1 MLKYEL
7 KSMISMVPLP
17 KVGNMM
23 FRYDQSRLRPGT
35 PTRWDTVPQ
44 ARYADAVGHS
54 ASGKSRERINMDEL
68 DRKIIA
74 LLQLDGR
81 ASNAKIAREVGVSEG
96 TVRRRLR
103 RLIKEDVV
111 KVIAVPNLEKL
122 GYATTALIGLQTGP
136 GKSDSVAE
144 AIAALDEAH
153 YVAITTGAFD
163 VFIWAGLES
172 AESLGNFLRTKIG
185 VVEGVQRTETFV
197 NLSIKKRTYGLVL

>member
-1 MLKYEL
+1 M
-7 KSMISMVPLP
+7 
-17 KVGNMM
+17 
-23 FRYDQSRLRPGT
+23 T
-35 PTRWDTVPQ
+35 P
-44 ARYADAVGHS
+44 
-54 ASGKSRERINMDEL
+54 IDEL

-103 RLIKEDVV
+103 RLVTDDVV
-111 KVIAVPNLEKL
+111 KIIAVPNLEKL

-144 AIAALDEAH
+144 AIACLDEAH
-153 YVAITTGAFD
+153 YVAITTGAYD
-163 VFIWAGLES
+163 VFVWAGLES
-172 AESLGNFLRTKIG
+172 AEGLGTFLRTKIG
-185 VVEGVQRTETFV
+185 VIEGVQRTETFV

>member
-1 MLKYEL
+1 
-7 KSMISMVPLP
+7 
-17 KVGNMM
+17 
-23 FRYDQSRLRPGT
+23 
-35 PTRWDTVPQ
+35 
-44 ARYADAVGHS
+44 
-54 ASGKSRERINMDEL
+54 MDEL

-103 RLIKEDVV
+103 RLVTDDVV
-111 KVIAVPNLEKL
+111 KIIAVPNLEKL

-144 AIAALDEAH
+144 AIATLSEAH
-153 YVAITTGAFD
+153 YVAITTGAYD

-172 AESLGNFLRTKIG
+172 AESLGTFLRTKVG
-185 VVEGVQRTETFV
+185 VIDGVQRTETFV

>member
-1 MLKYEL
+1 MT
-7 KSMISMVPLP
+7 
-17 KVGNMM
+17 GNMIGRTANGKTKRM
-23 FRYDQSRLRPGT
+23 EPRLQNVGDTDNRLSRTNSALIKPRLNQWRMT
-35 PTRWDTVPQ
+35 P
-44 ARYADAVGHS
+44 
-54 ASGKSRERINMDEL
+54 MDEL

-96 TVRRRLR
+96 TVRRRLS
-103 RLIKEDVV
+103 RLVMDDVV
-111 KVIAVPNLEKL
+111 KIIAVPNLEKL

-144 AIAALDEAH
+144 AIARLSEAH
-153 YVAITTGAFD
+153 YVAITTGAYD

-172 AESLGNFLRTKIG
+172 AEGLGAFLRNKVG
-185 VVEGVQRTETFV
+185 VIDGVQRTETFV

>member
-1 MLKYEL
+1 
-7 KSMISMVPLP
+7 
-17 KVGNMM
+17 
-23 FRYDQSRLRPGT
+23 
-35 PTRWDTVPQ
+35 
-44 ARYADAVGHS
+44 
-54 ASGKSRERINMDEL
+54 MDEL

-103 RLIKEDVV
+103 RLIQEDVV
-111 KVIAVPNLEKL
+111 SVVAVPNLDKL

-136 GKSDSVAE
+136 GKSDSVADS
-144 AIAALDEAH
+144 IALLEEAH
-153 YVAITTGAFD
+153 YVAVTTGAYD
-163 VFIWAGLES
+163 VFVWAGLES

-185 VVEGVQRTETFV
+185 VIDGVQRTETFV